1 MCKHESEQ
9 SKKGV
14 RERILDAAVA
24 ILSEGGIGELSQV
37 QVARRARVRQS
48 HLTYYFP
55 KRADLISATAERVVS
70 ILAINAREVM
80 SEAGERHTGDVLK
93 RIADG
98 IASQGHMRM
107 FIGTIVEADRDPEV
121 RTILM
126 RETER
131 LVDAL
136 ADLLGGENTTER
148 ARLILASMW
157 GLGLYAFLAKKPAG
171 NDLALLFTA
180 ADH

>member
-1 MCKHESEQ
+1 MCNQESEQ
-9 SKKGV
+9 SEKGV

-24 ILSEGGIGELSQV
+24 ILSEAGISELSQV
-37 QVARRARVRQS
+37 RVARRAKVRQS

-70 ILAINAREVM
+70 TLAINAREAM
-80 SEAGERHTGDVLK
+80 SEAGERHTGDALK

-121 RTILM
+121 RAILM

-136 ADLLGGENTTER
+136 AEVLGGPDKTER
-148 ARLILASMW
+148 ARLVLASLW
-157 GLGLYAFLAKKPAG
+157 GLGLYAFLANEPAG
-171 NDLALLFTA
+171 DDLALLFGTA
-180 ADH
+180 DP